1 MVNFLALGEKMGV
14 IIDHGASSLNDE
26 QALALMAAF
35 HRLMEFDI
43 AVRSGQY
50 LDIEP
55 DHITLTIGMMVKVFS
70 YMNDQLENM
79 FESSNFRNN
88 ALMRMDMIM
97 SDMNLAH
104 ESKAN

>member
-14 IIDHGASSLNDE
+14 IIDHGVSSLNDE

-50 LDIEP
+50 LD
-55 DHITLTIGMMVKVFS
+55 G
-70 YMNDQLENM
+70 
-79 FESSNFRNN
+79 
-88 ALMRMDMIM
+88 
-97 SDMNLAH
+97 
-104 ESKAN
+104 